1 MYILSNI
8 CYFLDNDIDELYDLK
23 KDPGEMENLINI
35 AKYDTIEVNLRDQA
49 SLLKKQYKYNPNR
62 DWWLREVMEL
72 KRNKKNH

>member
-1 MYILSNI
+1 
-8 CYFLDNDIDELYDLK
+8 
-23 KDPGEMENLINI
+23 MENLINT
-35 AKYDTIEVNLRDQA
+35 AKYDAIEVNLRNQA